1 VITLFENI
9 KIHLPF
15 SLLTKQEFDHIEKDA
30 KIAYY
35 PNDTVLIGKDQTP
48 ENIFVIIKGSV
59 EVLDENDELIDIYH
73 TNDIFGGME
82 IIQDKPS
89 TYHYNV
95 TEELICFEIPKATFL
110 DMCESSK
117 AFKHYFFS
125 NIVERFDMLK
135 EKKEYASMSDLM
147 VARLDG
153 SILHK
158 SVVIDPNIPI
168 VEALKRMDEEGAS
181 CLLVQNEAGYG
192 IVTDADFRYYIL
204 QKEEKDLETISQIQ
218 TYPAL
223 SIQNGELLFNILL
236 LMTEHSIK
244 HLPVLDEENNV
255 IGILELVDLLSFF
268 SNQSYLITV
277 QMEKAKDMGSLIDA
291 AKRLDIMIGALHAK
305 GVKSRYIAKLVSEIN
320 RKMYIKLFEMII
332 PQAWQDKCTLILL
345 GSEGRGSQML
355 RTDQDNALVFEEG
368 FMPEDV
374 ASVTQRFI
382 EALDAIGFP
391 RCEGGIMMINPK
403 WCKPI
408 DAYKE
413 DIYRW
418 IEEPNYENFMDMAIF
433 FDSTPVAGKRSLHT
447 ELIDYL
453 FSKVEQTP
461 SILMHF
467 ARAIETFES
476 PLGLF
481 SQFVHDKAHK
491 NEIDIKKG
499 ALFALIHGVRS
510 LALEHQIRE
519 TNTTVRIKE
528 LNNSGF
534 FSKEDATELI
544 EALEILNTLR
554 LHSQLEQLAKGEKI
568 DNYISVVEIGKL
580 ERDLL
585 KEALKTVN
593 KFKKI
598 VSYHFHLSI
607 VG

>member
-1 VITLFENI
+1 MITLFQNI
-9 KIHLPF
+9 KRHLPF
-15 SLLTKQEFDHIEKDA
+15 TLLTKKEFDRIENDTQ
-30 KIAYY
+30 IAYY
-35 PNDTVLIGKDQTP
+35 PNDTLLLGKDKTP
-48 ENIFVIIKGSV
+48 ENLFVVIKGTV
-59 EVLDENDELIDIYH
+59 EIVDDNEELIDIYH
-73 TNDIFGGME
+73 TNDIFGGIE
-82 IIQDKPS
+82 IIEDQPS
-89 TYHYNV
+89 AYSYKV
-95 TEELICFEIPKATFL
+95 TEELICFEIPKASFL
-110 DMCESSK
+110 DICESNK
-117 AFKHYFFS
+117 DFKHYFFS
-125 NIVERFDMLK
+125 SIVERIDMLK

-147 VARLDG
+147 IARLDE

-158 SVVIDPNIPI
+158 GYVVAPNVPI

-181 CLLVQNEAGYG
+181 CLLVQNDEGYG
-192 IVTDADFRYYIL
+192 IVTDADFRFYIL
-204 QKEEKDLETISQIQ
+204 QKEEKSLETISQIQ
-218 TYPAL
+218 TYPAI

-244 HLPVLDEENNV
+244 HLPVLDNEKNV
-255 IGILELVDLLSFF
+255 LGILELVDLLSFF
-268 SNQSYLITV
+268 SNQSHLITV
-277 QMEKAKDMGSLIDA
+277 QMERAQKLEDVVAA

-332 PQAWQDKCTLILL
+332 PHAWHDKCTLILL

-355 RTDQDNALVFEEG
+355 RTDQDNALVFEKG
-368 FMPEDV
+368 FIPEDV
-374 ASVTQRFI
+374 SSVTQRFI
-382 EALDAIGFP
+382 EVLDEIGFP
-391 RCEGGIMMINPK
+391 RCEGEIMMINPK

-408 DAYKE
+408 EVYKE

-418 IEEPNYENFMDMAIF
+418 IEEPTYENFMDMAIF
-433 FDSTPVAGKRSLHT
+433 FDSTPIAGKLSLHT

-453 FSKVEQTP
+453 FSKVEQSP

-481 SQFVHDKAHK
+481 SQFVHDKEHK

-499 ALFALIHGVRS
+499 ALFALIHGVRA
-510 LALEHQIRE
+510 LALEHQIRA
-519 TNTTVRIKE
+519 TNTTLRIKE
-528 LNNSGF
+528 LNNIGF
-534 FSKEDATELI
+534 LSKEDATELM
-544 EALEILNTLR
+544 EALEVFNTLR
-554 LHSQLEQLAKGEKI
+554 LHSQLGQLAKEKKI
-568 DNYISVVEIGKL
+568 DNYISVVNMGKL